1 MSLTLV
7 ILAAGMGSR
16 YGGLKQL
23 DPVGPSGE
31 TILDYAVFDAARAGF
46 DRVVF
51 VIRRDFAGEFER
63 VVVRRYAAW
72 LPVELVFQAT
82 DLVPAGVSVS
92 PERTKPWGTGHA
104 LWCARAAVPG
114 PFAVINADD
123 FYGRDAFG
131 QLAQLLRQPATAARK
146 PRFGIVGY
154 RLDQTLSEH
163 GAVSRGICT
172 VSSDGLLQK
181 VEERTGIRR
190 EDIGPGRTY
199 TGAETVSMN
208 CWGMTRVVFGQL
220 EWQLTAFLQQHGH
233 DPKAEFYLPAAIS
246 DLVAGDAAE
255 VAVLSTSA
263 RWFGVTYRE
272 DRPRV
277 AAALAE
283 LIAAGEYPADLR
295 AVNLASTT

>member
-208 CWGMTRVVFGQL
+208 CWGMTPVVFGQL